1 MNTELLEEAI
11 SQSVIN
17 RDVDNAESVLSRFGK
32 VKFCDEGYDD
42 IINTATDFQ
51 DSEDN
56 YLLYRTY
63 DLTADNKEYH
73 IIFYYGDNTH
83 CVASY
88 QIL

>member
-1 MNTELLEEAI
+1 MNTELLEKAI

-17 RDVDNAESVLSRFGK
+17 RDVDNAEYVLSQFGK

-42 IINTATDFQ
+42 AVDSQ

-56 YLLYRTY
+56 YVMYRSFN
-63 DLTADNKEYH
+63 LTADDKEYH
-73 IIFYYGDNTH
+73 IKFYYGDQSR
-83 CVASY
+83 CVGSY